1 MRGAIDKL
9 LVATE
14 DRLQTV
20 VKTAQAESERLM
32 QSLKSETQSLQSL
45 HETFEKESGERMTT
59 ILRLEKKLNELEKG
73 TEVEAASRTIVE
85 KYRQEAER
93 IQERATNEYKKKVR
107 TIQKRSGMKKR
118 NEIQVGMR
126 IRIDE

>member
-1 MRGAIDKL
+1 M
-9 LVATE
+9 
-14 DRLQTV
+14 
-20 VKTAQAESERLM
+20 
-32 QSLKSETQSLQSL
+32 
-45 HETFEKESGERMTT
+45 
-59 ILRLEKKLNELEKG
+59 
-73 TEVEAASRTIVE
+73 EAASRTIVE

>member
-1 MRGAIDKL
+1 MA
-9 LVATE
+9 
-14 DRLQTV
+14 
-20 VKTAQAESERLM
+20 
-32 QSLKSETQSLQSL
+32 
-45 HETFEKESGERMTT
+45 T

>member
-20 VKTAQAESERLM
+20 VKTAQMESERLM
-32 QSLKSETQSLQSL
+32 QTLRSETQGLQSL
-45 HETFEKESGERMTT
+45 RETFEKESGERVAT
-59 ILRLEKKLNELEKG
+59 ILRLEKKMSELEKG
-73 TEVEAASRTIVE
+73 TEVEAASRTIVD
-85 KYRQEAER
+85 KYKQEAEK

-107 TIQKRSGMKKR
+107 LIQKRSGIKKR
-118 NEIQVGMR
+118 NEIQVSMA
-126 IRIDE
+126 IYADE

>member
-20 VKTAQAESERLM
+20 VKTAQMESARLM
-32 QSLKSETQSLQSL
+32 QSLRSETQGLQSL
-45 HETFEKESGERMTT
+45 RETFEKESGERVAT
-59 ILRLEKKLNELEKG
+59 ILRLEKKMAELEKG

-85 KYRQEAER
+85 KYKQEAER
-93 IQERATNEYKKKVR
+93 IQERATSEYKKKVR
-107 TIQKRSGMKKR
+107 MIQKRSGMKKR
-118 NEIQVGMR
+118 NEIQVGMA
-126 IRIDE
+126 ICAHE